1 MMKEEHTAVPNGDEA
16 EKLSFYPRSENDSY
30 AIVSIG
36 HIDFRTSF
44 HFDNDF
50 DAYLC
55 FKALKKVVEM
65 NIN

>member
-1 MMKEEHTAVPNGDEA
+1 MMKEKHTAVSNGDEA
-16 EKLSFYPRSENDSY
+16 EKLSFYPCLGDDSH

-36 HIDFRTSF
+36 HTDFRTSF
-44 HFDNDF
+44 HFHNDF

-55 FKALKKVVEM
+55 FKALKKVIEM